1 MVRGILGNVHQGCEI
16 FRPFKGMQ
24 CTAIALI
31 ALLTLS
37 VDYNAQNMTASRIDS
52 ILHDGTELYAS
63 IIFALSG
70 CVDTALD
77 IKKKNNPLPRRKTFE
92 NMCEEDNANS
102 FPVLL
107 YDFLPFTPKIVI
119 NNTSAKDSF

>member
-77 IKKKNNPLPRRKTFE
+77 IKKKTTLCQDVKLLKTCAKRIMQIHFQFYFMISYPLLQR
-92 NMCEEDNANS
+92 
-102 FPVLL
+102 
-107 YDFLPFTPKIVI
+107 
-119 NNTSAKDSF
+119 